1 MDDNFNLRAALK
13 SDDELHN
20 CIDNREKYLPE
31 SVEAAV
37 AELQSRGVEFSEEE
51 LRVITEDMQ
60 ARRDLAETPSVGFG
74 AFNSRDKNNL
84 VEDPEA
90 PALYSRSAIYVFSV
104 LFSVLFGSVMLAINI
119 SKTPNRNKAIWVVL
133 YGLGYTIATILIGLN
148 FNLNSSFSI
157 VLGIAG
163 AYLMEALFWNR
174 YIGNSTLYRKRPIW
188 IPLIIALAIAIPA
201 VYLIITYGKASS

>member
-1 MDDNFNLRAALK
+1 MDENFNLRAALK
-13 SDDELHN
+13 SDDELHS

-60 ARRDLAETPSVGFG
+60 ARRELAETPSVGFG

-119 SKTPNRNKAIWVVL
+119 SKTPNKNKAILVVL
-133 YGLGYTIATILIGLN
+133 FGLGYTIAILIGQN
-148 FNLNSSFSI
+148 FNLSSSFSI
-157 VLGIAG
+157 ITGIAG
-163 AYLMEALFWNR
+163 AYLFNGSIILEPVYWKFNTLSKKANLDSPNNR
-174 YIGNSTLYRKRPIW
+174 PCYSN
-188 IPLIIALAIAIPA
+188 PA
-201 VYLIITYGKASS
+201 GIFNNYLW